1 LGYARNGPALPLRE
15 PRFLARIREKW
26 SKAMAVTE
34 TDHDPAEDE
43 HDIWVHMT
51 PEMRHALK
59 AEDSVAWQ
67 QVVGVLLFIIS
78 VGLVLAVFTAS
89 LSWRW

>member
-1 LGYARNGPALPLRE
+1 
-15 PRFLARIREKW
+15 
-26 SKAMAVTE
+26 MATTE

-51 PEMRHALK
+51 PEMRHQLK
-59 AEDSVAWQ
+59 EEDADAWKH
-67 QVVGVLLFIIS
+67 VVGVLLLIIC

-89 LSWRW
+89 LSWLW